1 MKLLELDINKILLLD
16 KHRFKNNQNSIDYLN
31 NLALKELN
39 SEKRL
44 AWLKI
49 ATAKVEKFHSYF
61 HFEQSYFH
69 LQLAKALLKQQRLEQ
84 AEEQLK
90 AALFQDP
97 LNLEAKA
104 ISIDNNQN
112 VKEYK
117 RVYEN
122 FLGYLFFATEEN
134 EVAEAKALGY
144 WQDYLDYQKNQEEII
159 LGKIIE
165 QIRWHHLNYH
175 IEAAKLYLNRA
186 LVFHQL
192 GSLEIAKNDIRKAN
206 YLDNKIQSKAY
217 YLTITKIILEN

>member
-1 MKLLELDINKILLLD
+1 MNLLELDINKILLLD
-16 KHRFKNNQNSIDYLN
+16 KHRFKDNQNSIDYLN

-69 LQLAKALLKQQRLEQ
+69 LQLAKAFLKQQKLEQ
-84 AEEQLK
+84 AEAQLK

-104 ISIDNNQN
+104 ISIDDNQN

-117 RVYEN
+117 RIYEN
-122 FLGYLFFATEEN
+122 FQEYIFFATEEN
-134 EVAEAKALGY
+134 ELAEPKAPGY
-144 WQDYLDYQKNQEEII
+144 WQNYIDYQKNQRESI
-159 LGKIIE
+159 LEKIIE

-186 LVFHQL
+186 LVFYQL
-192 GSLEIAKNDIRKAN
+192 GAIEVAKNDIRKAN
-206 YLDNKIQSKAY
+206 YLDAQLQSRLY
-217 YLTITKIILEN
+217 YLPITKLL